1 MTNIDNELPSQTFS
15 IAPGEETCV
24 REARDWE
31 PCEPKCFVRHV
42 PTGAMFEFY
51 PVPGTPPDSPLELED
66 FEARLAH
73 VCEGYP
79 VPPAAELEILGREA
93 LLMGLHFIGM
103 VTLLEGSDSLQ

>member
-1 MTNIDNELPSQTFS
+1 MTDIQNNVPPTAFS
-15 IAPGEETCV
+15 IAREEDTCV

-31 PCEPKCFVRHV
+31 PCEPKCFVRHL
-42 PTGAMFEFY
+42 PTQAMFEFY
-51 PVPGTPPDSPLELED
+51 PVPGTPPDKPLELGD

-73 VCEGYP
+73 VCDGYP

-103 VTLLEGSDSLQ
+103 VTLLEGPDSLQ

>member
-1 MTNIDNELPSQTFS
+1 MTDIHTELPSPTFS
-15 IAPGEETCV
+15 FAPGEETCV
-24 REARDWE
+24 REAGDWQ

-42 PTGAMFEFY
+42 PTRSMFEFY
-51 PVPGTPPDSPLELED
+51 PIPGTPPDRPLGLED

-73 VCEGYP
+73 VCDGCP

-103 VTLLEGSDSLQ
+103 VTLLEGPESLQ